1 MRHLF
6 VITNKL
12 FKKGIALILLSAL
25 TTFSF
30 VFNFAFFFY
39 RLVAVT
45 FAAVG
50 TAITAVDCYKYGF
63 TADRGVSFLILFVMV
78 ALRYL
83 LPLLSRAMQQWN
95 EGLRGYVF
103 APMSFR
109 PPVRYTI

>member
-6 VITNKL
+6 AVINKL

-25 TTFSF
+25 TIFSF
-30 VFNFAFFFY
+30 AFNFAFFFY
-39 RLVAVT
+39 RLVAVA

-63 TADRGVSFLILFVMV
+63 TADRGVSFLILLTMV
-78 ALRYL
+78 ALRYM
-83 LPLLSRAMQQWN
+83 LPLLGRAMQQWN
-95 EGLRGYVF
+95 DGLKDYVF
-103 APMSFR
+103 TPLSIR